1 MVSRQSK
8 STLTGFTL
16 IEVLVVLVLL
26 AVLAGTVA
34 FNMSGSLKASKIR
47 AASKDLVA
55 ALRYTRSQAVMKHKE
70 QRLMINVKDKSYTA
84 PGKPKVVLPEGME
97 LKVFAAESE
106 IPSEDAAGFRF
117 FSDGSSTGGRVTLI
131 YDERFWRINVAWLT
145 GEIRLFK
152 DTEV

>member
-1 MVSRQSK
+1 MRK
-8 STLTGFTL
+8 SGFTL
-16 IEVLVVLVLL
+16 IEVLVVLVML

-55 ALRYTRSQAVMKHKE
+55 ALRYTRSQAVVKHKE
-70 QRLMINVKDKSYTA
+70 QRLMINVTTKSYQV
-84 PGKPKVVLPEGME
+84 PGKPKVMLPEGME

-106 IPSEDAAGFRF
+106 VPSEDTAGFRF
-117 FSDGSSTGGRVTLI
+117 FSDGSSTGGRITLI

-152 DTEV
+152 DTEI

>member
-1 MVSRQSK
+1 M
-8 STLTGFTL
+8 
-16 IEVLVVLVLL
+16 L

-34 FNMSGSLKASKIR
+34 FNMSGLLKASKIR
-47 AASKDLVA
+47 GASKDLVA
-55 ALRYTRSQAVMKHKE
+55 ALRYTRSQAIVKHKE
-70 QRLMINVKDKSYTA
+70 QRLSINVREKTYQM
-84 PGKPKVVLPEGME
+84 PGKPKVTLPEGME

-106 IPSEDAAGFRF
+106 VPSDDVAGFRF

-131 YDERFWRINVAWLT
+131 YDDRFWRINVAWLT

>member
-1 MVSRQSK
+1 MRK
-8 STLTGFTL
+8 SGFTL
-16 IEVLVVLVLL
+16 IEVLVVLVML

-55 ALRYTRSQAVMKHKE
+55 ALRYTRSQAVVKHKE
-70 QRLMINVKDKSYTA
+70 QRLMINVTTKSYQV
-84 PGKPKVVLPEGME
+84 PGKPKVMLPEGME

-106 IPSEDAAGFRF
+106 VPSEDTAGFRF
-117 FSDGSSTGGRVTLI
+117 FSDGSSTGGRIILI
-131 YDERFWRINVAWLT
+131 YDQRFWRINVAWLT

-152 DTEV
+152 DTEI

>member
-1 MVSRQSK
+1 MSIRRG
-8 STLTGFTL
+8 GFTL
-16 IEVLVVLVLL
+16 IEVLVVLVML

-55 ALRYTRSQAVMKHKE
+55 ALRYTRSQAVIKHKE
-70 QRLMINVKDKSYTA
+70 QRLMINVQNKSYTA
-84 PGKPKVVLPEGME
+84 PGKANVVLPEGME

-106 IPSEDAAGFRF
+106 IPSDDVAGFRF

-145 GEIRLFK
+145 GEIRLYK
-152 DTEV
+152 DTEI

>member
-1 MVSRQSK
+1 M
-8 STLTGFTL
+8 
-16 IEVLVVLVLL
+16 L

-55 ALRYTRSQAVMKHKE
+55 ALRYTRSQAVIKHAE
-70 QRLMINVKDKSYTA
+70 QSLMINVTEKSYTA
-84 PGKPKVVLPEGME
+84 PGKPKVVLPAGME

-106 IPSEDAAGFRF
+106 IPSDEVAGFRF

>member
-1 MVSRQSK
+1 MALRRS
-8 STLTGFTL
+8 GFTL
-16 IEVLVVLVLL
+16 IEVLVVLVML

-55 ALRYTRSQAVMKHKE
+55 ALRYTRSQAVIKHKE
-70 QRLMINVKDKSYTA
+70 QRLMINVRNKSYTA
-84 PGKPKVVLPEGME
+84 PGKANVVLPEGME

-106 IPSEDAAGFRF
+106 IPSDDMAGFRF

-145 GEIRLFK
+145 GEIRLYK
-152 DTEV
+152 DTEI

>member
-131 YDERFWRINVAWLT
+131 YYERFWRINVAWLT

>member
-1 MVSRQSK
+1 MLRRSS
-8 STLTGFTL
+8 GFTL
-16 IEVLVVLVLL
+16 IEVLVVLVML

-47 AASKDLVA
+47 GASKDLVA
-55 ALRYTRSQAVMKHKE
+55 ALRYTRSQAIVKHEE
-70 QRLMINVKDKSYTA
+70 QRLMINVRDKSYQA

-106 IPSEDAAGFRF
+106 IPSDDVAGFRF

>member
-1 MVSRQSK
+1 MRR
-8 STLTGFTL
+8 TGFTL
-16 IEVLVVLVLL
+16 IEVLVVLVML

-34 FNMSGSLKASKIR
+34 FNMSGSLKASKVR
-47 AASKDLVA
+47 GASKDLVA
-55 ALRYTRSQAVMKHKE
+55 ALRYTRSQAVVKHE
-70 QRLMINVKDKSYTA
+70 QQRLMINVKEKSYQA
-84 PGKPKVVLPEGME
+84 PGKPKVILPEGME

-106 IPSEDAAGFRF
+106 VPSEDSAGFRF

-152 DTEV
+152 DTEI

>member
-1 MVSRQSK
+1 MKRS
-8 STLTGFTL
+8 GFTL
-16 IEVLVVLVLL
+16 IEVLVVLVML

-47 AASKDLVA
+47 GASKDLVA
-55 ALRYTRSQAVMKHKE
+55 ALRYTRSQAVVKHE
-70 QRLMINVKDKSYTA
+70 QQRLMINVTEKSYQA

-106 IPSEDAAGFRF
+106 VPSEDTAGFRF

-152 DTEV
+152 DSEI

>member
-1 MVSRQSK
+1 MRRS
-8 STLTGFTL
+8 GFTL
-16 IEVLVVLVLL
+16 IEVLVVLVML

-47 AASKDLVA
+47 GASKDLVA
-55 ALRYTRSQAVMKHKE
+55 ALRYTRSQAVVKHQE
-70 QRLMINVKDKSYTA
+70 QRLIINVREKSYQA
-84 PGKPKVVLPEGME
+84 PGRPKVVLPEGME
-97 LKVFAAESE
+97 LKVYAAASE
-106 IPSEDAAGFRF
+106 VPSEEQAGFRF

>member
-1 MVSRQSK
+1 M
-8 STLTGFTL
+8 
-16 IEVLVVLVLL
+16 L

-34 FNMSGSLKASKIR
+34 FNMSGSLRASEIR

-55 ALRYTRSQAVMKHKE
+55 ALRYTRSQAIVKHQE
-70 QRLMINVKDKSYTA
+70 QQLVFNVTNKSYQV
-84 PGKPKVVLPEGME
+84 PGKGKVSLPEGME
-97 LKVFAAESE
+97 LKVYAAASE
-106 IPSEDAAGFRF
+106 VPSDETAGIRF

-131 YDERFWRINVAWLT
+131 YDERFWRINIAWLT

>member
-1 MVSRQSK
+1 M
-8 STLTGFTL
+8 
-16 IEVLVVLVLL
+16 L

-34 FNMSGSLKASKIR
+34 FNMSGSLRASEIR

-55 ALRYTRSQAVMKHKE
+55 ALRYTRSQAIVKHQE
-70 QRLMINVKDKSYTA
+70 QQLVFNVTSKSYQV
-84 PGKPKVVLPEGME
+84 PGKGKVSLPEGME
-97 LKVFAAESE
+97 LKVYAAASE
-106 IPSEDAAGFRF
+106 VPSDETAGIRF

-131 YDERFWRINVAWLT
+131 YDERFWRINIAWLT

>member
-1 MVSRQSK
+1 MRRS
-8 STLTGFTL
+8 GFTL
-16 IEVLVVLVLL
+16 IEVLVVLVML

-47 AASKDLVA
+47 GASKDLVA
-55 ALRYTRSQAVMKHKE
+55 ALRYTRSQAVVKHKE
-70 QRLMINVKDKSYTA
+70 QRLMINVSDKSYQA
-84 PGKPKVVLPEGME
+84 PGRPKVMLPEGME
-97 LKVFAAESE
+97 LKVYAAASE
-106 IPSEDAAGFRF
+106 VPADDQAGFRF

-152 DTEV
+152 DTEI

>member
-1 MVSRQSK
+1 MNLRRA
-8 STLTGFTL
+8 GFTL
-16 IEVLVVLVLL
+16 IEVLVVLVML

-34 FNMSGSLKASKIR
+34 FNMSGSLKATKIR

-55 ALRYTRSQAVMKHKE
+55 ALRYTRSQAVMKHEE
-70 QRLMINVKDKSYTA
+70 QRLMINVADKSYIA
-84 PGKPKVVLPEGME
+84 PGKPKKILPEGME

-152 DTEV
+152 DTEI